1 MTNPKLIF
9 AVVLGVVFCFS
20 GYNLWSYFKEQQAIQ
35 IAEDQATE
43 ERRIQR
49 EQERQ
54 ARIAAEAEERRQR
67 EAEAEARRLEE
78 ERLAEE
84 RRLAQEAEEEAR
96 RLETE
101 RLRAEEAA
109 ARLAERIARART
121 LDRIEEVPQELIDQ
135 IAGLSSRYI
144 TDNPEEF
151 LSQRFDGNTFMPRSR
166 FERLVQGDTDALMLF
181 SAISGNTAQLKAL
194 IDLGMDINRGNVA
207 GYTPLMFAA
216 AYNSPEMITFLVRQ
230 GADVSARAYVEDL
243 TPLHVAALFNPN
255 PDVIN
260 ALVDAGADLEAVT
273 ENPMT
278 PLLLACSDNQNL
290 EVAERLAESGADTSA
305 FSPDGLTAKSLCE
318 QRIRGKGDRY
328 IKITDEVD
336 QRIITRLT
344 P

>member
-1 MTNPKLIF
+1 MKNPKLIF
-9 AVVLGVVFCFS
+9 AIVLGVVFCFA

-35 IAEDQATE
+35 IEEDRLAE
-43 ERRIQR
+43 ERRVQR

-54 ARIAAEAEERRQR
+54 ARIAAEEEERRQR

-84 RRLAQEAEEEAR
+84 RRLAREAEEEAR
-96 RLETE
+96 RQEAE
-101 RLRAEEAA
+101 RLRAEQEA

-121 LDRIEEVPQELIDQ
+121 LERIEEVPQELIDQ
-135 IAGLSSRYI
+135 MNGLSRRYI
-144 TDNPEEF
+144 ADHPDEF
-151 LSQRFDGNTFMPRSR
+151 LTQTFDGRTFGPRTNFEKLIQGGTNT
-166 FERLVQGDTDALMLF
+166 LMLF
-181 SAISGNTAQLKAL
+181 AAITPDTDLLQAL
-194 IDLGMDINRGNVA
+194 LDIGMDVNAQNEA

-216 AYNSPEMITFLVRQ
+216 AYNTPEVVSFLVGQ
-230 GADVSARAYVEDL
+230 GANIEAKAYVQDL

-260 ALVDAGADLEAVT
+260 TLVDAGADLEAVT

-290 EVAERLAESGADTSA
+290 EVAERLAELGADIEA
-305 FSPDGLTAKSLCE
+305 YSPDGITAKGLCE
-318 QRIRGKGDRY
+318 QRIRGEGDRY
-328 IKITDEVD
+328 IKITDEVNE
-336 QRIITRLT
+336 RIITRLT

>member
-1 MTNPKLIF
+1 MKNPKLIF
-9 AVVLGVVFCFS
+9 AIVLGVVFCFA

-35 IAEDQATE
+35 IEEDRLAE
-43 ERRIQR
+43 ERRVQR

-54 ARIAAEAEERRQR
+54 ARIAAVEEERRQR

-84 RRLAQEAEEEAR
+84 RRLAREAEEEAR
-96 RLETE
+96 RQEAE
-101 RLRAEEAA
+101 RLRAEQEA

-121 LDRIEEVPQELIDQ
+121 LERIEEVPQELIDQ

-144 TDNPEEF
+144 TDNPDEF

-166 FERLVQGDTDALMLF
+166 FERLIQGDTDALMLF
-181 SAISGNTAQLKAL
+181 SAISGSTKHLEAL
-194 IDLGMDINRGNVA
+194 IGIGMDINRGNEA

-216 AYNSPEMITFLVRQ
+216 AYNTREVVSFLVGQ
-230 GADVSARAYVEDL
+230 GADISAKAYVQDL

-290 EVAERLAESGADTSA
+290 EVAERLAELGADTSA
-305 FSPDGLTAKSLCE
+305 YSPDGLTAKGLCE
-318 QRIRGKGDRY
+318 QRVRGEGDRY
-328 IKITDEVD
+328 IKITDEVNE
-336 QRIITRLT
+336 RILSRLT